1 MRPKNY
7 KYVTKLPYDLYC
19 PSVNVSDVQY
29 VCTYCKKICTT
40 KQLLSLHLKA
50 TQHHSYENLD
60 DSDDEQ
66 EPESISDVD
75 SLPNVDDGPCL
86 INNMEKFMQ
95 STFEVDYE

>member
-1 MRPKNY
+1 M
-7 KYVTKLPYDLYC
+7 
-19 PSVNVSDVQY
+19 
-29 VCTYCKKICTT
+29 
-40 KQLLSLHLKA
+40 KA

-95 STFEVDYE
+95 SIFEVDYERIFFSSHLLVIVCHRLPRWHGGRGVNQNSDKW

>member
-1 MRPKNY
+1 MRPKKY

-50 TQHHSYENLD
+50 TQHHSYE
-60 DSDDEQ
+60 DSGDEQ
-66 EPESISDVD
+66 EPEIADVD

-86 INNMEKFMQ
+86 IHRHGKIHGSHIRNRL
-95 STFEVDYE
+95 